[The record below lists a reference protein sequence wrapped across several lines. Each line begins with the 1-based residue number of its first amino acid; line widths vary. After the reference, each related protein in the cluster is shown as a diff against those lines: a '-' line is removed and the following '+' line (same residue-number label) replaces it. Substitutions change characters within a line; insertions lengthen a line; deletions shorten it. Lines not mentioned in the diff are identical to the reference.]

1 VVLRTESGR
10 RQSCCLEIFVC
21 AWHRLSTCQ
30 LRDDIA
36 TYLAYLSVEVQQ
48 MYACRDVGQQIAAS
62 DEVKVTQLRKQKTS
76 DKEAVYNGSN
86 GE

>member
-1 VVLRTESGR
+1 
-10 RQSCCLEIFVC
+10 
-21 AWHRLSTCQ
+21 
-30 LRDDIA
+30 
-36 TYLAYLSVEVQQ
+36 